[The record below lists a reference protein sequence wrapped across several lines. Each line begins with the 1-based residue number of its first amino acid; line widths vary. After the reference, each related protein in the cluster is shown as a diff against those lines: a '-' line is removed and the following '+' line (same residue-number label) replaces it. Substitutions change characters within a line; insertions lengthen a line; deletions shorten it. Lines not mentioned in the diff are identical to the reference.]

1 MNVSLYQAAAA
12 MTANERWQD
21 VISENLAS
29 SSIPGF
35 KKNTISFDAVQAGMM
50 PQQTPDPRMN
60 YTLPH
65 ATVSTSFAQGE
76 LRPTGSNTDL
86 AIEGAGFFEV
96 QLPTG
101 DTAFTRDGGFHV
113 SANGQL
119 VNKQGFPLMGEAG
132 PIQLD
137 RTNKEPISIS
147 ATGEVS
153 QGAELRG
160 KLKVVEFEKPQSLSQ
175 VGGGL
180 YSLGQSNQLP
190 TPTKAST
197 VRQGFLEASNVSAVK
212 EMAGLISTMR
222 AFEASQRVLQ
232 MHDER
237 MGRAISELGNPN

>member
-1 MNVSLYQAAAA
+1 

-119 VNKQGFPLMGEAG
+119 VNEQGFPLMGEAG

-190 TPTKAST
+190 TPTKDST

>member
-1 MNVSLYQAAAA
+1 

-35 KKNTISFDAVQAGMM
+35 KRNTVSFDAVQAGMM

-60 YTLPH
+60 YTLPR
-65 ATVSTSFAQGE
+65 ATVSTSFAQGQ
-76 LRPTGSNTDL
+76 LQPTGSNKDL
-86 AIEGAGFFEV
+86 AIEGVGFFEV
-96 QLPTG
+96 QLPSG
-101 DTAFTRDGGFHV
+101 DTAFTRDGSFHV
-113 SANGQL
+113 GNSGEL

-132 PIQLD
+132 PIKLD
-137 RTNKEPISIS
+137 AANREPISIS
-147 ATGEVS
+147 AKGEVS
-153 QGAELRG
+153 QGAQVRG
-160 KLKVVEFEKPQSLSQ
+160 KLKIVEFEKPQGLSQ
-175 VGGGL
+175 IGGGL

-190 TPTKAST
+190 ITALNSQ
-197 VRQGFLEASNVSAVK
+197 VRQGFMEASNVSSVK